1 MRDGINVQHKA
12 NGRKEET
19 ETKKNE
25 NNSARKKEKNN
36 VGGRGCVVVSADF
49 FVCLQNGFSK
59 KSDGE
64 VADVRLPLGR
74 QLEELDIVPFHS
86 INHHCSTKREF
97 ISTNQT
103 GRTSEGDSPLS
114 REWCVLAW
122 HTSRLIPSTT

>member
-19 ETKKNE
+19 ETKKRKQLGE
-25 NNSARKKEKNN
+25 KERKKQRRWAWMCCCFC
-36 VGGRGCVVVSADF
+36 GF
-49 FVCLQNGFSK
+49 FCLQNGFSK

-86 INHHCSTKREF
+86 INHHCSTKRAF

>member
-19 ETKKNE
+19 ETKNE

-86 INHHCSTKREF
+86 INHHCSTKEH
-97 ISTNQT
+97 
-103 GRTSEGDSPLS
+103 L
-114 REWCVLAW
+114 LAQIKRDERQRVI
-122 HTSRLIPSTT
+122 HL

>member
-1 MRDGINVQHKA
+1 MEGKKK
-12 NGRKEET
+12 RKQKK
-19 ETKKNE
+19 TKTTRRE
-25 NNSARKKEKNN
+25 RKKKNN